1 MKEMNKQELLDINGG
16 GISFSFGLLIAA
28 GITFIIGVIDG
39 YIRPLKCRW
48 NMDRNELLEIYGGFN
63 ISGSF
68 INSLVRGIN
77 ALLDLG
83 RSLGTI
89 IRRAGTKNICP
100 IS

>member
-1 MKEMNKQELLDINGG
+1 
-16 GISFSFGLLIAA
+16 
-28 GITFIIGVIDG
+28 
-39 YIRPLKCRW
+39 
-48 NMDRNELLEIYGGFN
+48 MDRNELLEIYGGFN